1 MVDEQANLAKARS
14 VKPSQGYNLREATP
28 ADISTLVNHR
38 RRMFEDMASAGGT
51 PTDLAALDAM
61 DAAYA
66 RHLRVRLV
74 DGAERAW
81 VVEAGHLIVASG
93 AVLLSEWLPRP
104 SDLTGRLAY
113 LHSVYTLPEYRR
125 RGLARRIV
133 EMAIAFCRTQG
144 LRRLILHAS
153 RDGRPLYEAM
163 GFAPTTEV
171 RLVLDERDKLRLK
184 P

>member
-1 MVDEQANLAKARS
+1 MVSDL
-14 VKPSQGYNLREATP
+14 PLREATP
-28 ADISTLVNHR
+28 ADIPTLVDHR

-66 RHLRVRLV
+66 AHLGLHLV

-81 VVEAGHLIVASG
+81 VVEAGNLIVASG

-125 RGLARRIV
+125 RGLARRLV
-133 EMAIAFCRTQG
+133 ETAIDFCRAQG
-144 LRRLILHAS
+144 LRRLVLHAS
-153 RDGRPLYEAM
+153 RDGRRLYEAL
-163 GFAPTTEV
+163 GFAPTNEM
-171 RLVLDERDKLRLK
+171 RLVLD
-184 P
+184 

>member
-28 ADISTLVNHR
+28 ADIPTLVNHR

-51 PTDLAALDAM
+51 PYDLAALDAM
-61 DAAYA
+61 DAA
-66 RHLRVRLV
+66 HLSLRLV

-81 VVEAGHLIVASG
+81 VIESGDRIVASG
-93 AVLLSEWLPRP
+93 AVLLSKWLPRP

-125 RGLARRIV
+125 RGLARWIV
-133 EMAIAFCRTQG
+133 ETAIDFCRAQG
-144 LRRLILHAS
+144 LRRLVLHAR
-153 RDGRPLYEAM
+153 RDG
-163 GFAPTTEV
+163 
-171 RLVLDERDKLRLK
+171 
-184 P
+184 